1 MIKVLIDTHVLLW
14 GLQDEA
20 KLSSRVREL
29 LPSAE
34 VWISVASLWEIITKV
49 QVGKLDLPAPVGDY
63 LSAKLKANGVSVLPL
78 TFDHVRR
85 LEKIPLH
92 HRDPFDR
99 IMVCQSI
106 EHGLTLVTVDPLL
119 AQYPVAIL
127 PG

>member
-1 MIKVLIDTHVLLW
+1 MKVLIDTHVLLW

-29 LPSAE
+29 LPAAE

-49 QVGKLDLPAPVGDY
+49 QVGKLDLPGPVGDY

-99 IMVCQSI
+99 ILIAQSMAESI
-106 EHGLTLVTVDPLL
+106 PLVTSDPQLKK
-119 AQYPVAIL
+119 YSVEVIW
-127 PG
+127 